1 MEPRSRLFLSSALL
15 VLFVAAGCAGT
26 VETSDSPTFG
36 DCDNSEELVDLLQTG
51 LPIFDFDP
59 SPDLATLIER
69 SDLVVTGSLY
79 TAVREEVTEYDE
91 ESWTRIAGEAQVL
104 HASDEAFTEQFL
116 PDPFFVVPS
125 LWPSSDPDPL
135 GNPVVFENGTN
146 RFIGFLVA
154 RAPGEPFE
162 LLVEGLHVAC
172 NGEEDALPVIADLP
186 PDVSGSVDDIG
197 IAVLAIVDPAPVRNE
212 GDVTAIEHR
221 LLVEDLT
228 VGEPWTS
235 RLLSEEDVWQIYGD
249 DFELS
254 DSEVFF
260 EFVLFESGTCPLG
273 ALDRIEFD
281 RVSQVLFP
289 ILEVD
294 DPDRACLG
302 GTGGPHAIA
311 VAIERDQLPT
321 QMFFTDTSQFGN
333 GPDDFE
339 PTPVDIGDG
348 PSE

>member
-1 MEPRSRLFLSSALL
+1 MGPRSRIYLSFTLL
-15 VLFVAAGCAGT
+15 IVLVAARCAGP
-26 VETSDSPTFG
+26 VETGDSPVFG
-36 DCDNSEELVDLLQTG
+36 DCEDSQELVDLLQTG
-51 LPIFDFDP
+51 LPMFDFEP

-69 SDLVVTGSLY
+69 SDLVVTGSLNM
-79 TAVREEVTEYDE
+79 AVREEVSESVE

-125 LWPSSDPDPL
+125 FWPSSDPDPL